1 MCWIALLVDGFGG
14 KKIHFTNTL
23 VGIGRTS
30 HVGQDIFRVF
40 VVPFEVVSM
49 LLLPRPSSARL
60 FSPGRTD
67 VQLNEFLILSA
78 VLFCTGIYGVL
89 ARRNGV
95 LVLMSI
101 ELMLNAVN
109 INLVAFSAFTK
120 NVSGQVFALFIITI
134 AAAEVGVGL
143 AIVLLIYRN
152 LHSPDLDEIDQLK
165 G

>member
-1 MCWIALLVDGFGG
+1 
-14 KKIHFTNTL
+14 
-23 VGIGRTS
+23 
-30 HVGQDIFRVF
+30 
-40 VVPFEVVSM
+40 
-49 LLLPRPSSARL
+49 
-60 FSPGRTD
+60 

-78 VLFCTGIYGVL
+78 FLFCTGIYGVL

-95 LVLMSI
+95 LVLMSV

-109 INLVAFSAFTK
+109 LNLIAFSAFTK
-120 NVSGQVFALFIITI
+120 NISGQVFALFVITI

-152 LHSPDLDEIDQLK
+152 LHSPNLDEIDQLK

>member
-1 MCWIALLVDGFGG
+1 M
-14 KKIHFTNTL
+14 
-23 VGIGRTS
+23 
-30 HVGQDIFRVF
+30 
-40 VVPFEVVSM
+40 
-49 LLLPRPSSARL
+49 
-60 FSPGRTD
+60 
-67 VQLNEFLILSA
+67 QLNEFLILSA
-78 VLFCTGIYGVL
+78 FLFCTGIYGVL

-95 LVLMSI
+95 LVLMSV

-120 NVSGQVFALFIITI
+120 NVSGQVFALFVITI

-152 LHSPDLDEIDQLK
+152 LRSPNLDEIDQLK

>member
-1 MCWIALLVDGFGG
+1 
-14 KKIHFTNTL
+14 
-23 VGIGRTS
+23 
-30 HVGQDIFRVF
+30 
-40 VVPFEVVSM
+40 
-49 LLLPRPSSARL
+49 
-60 FSPGRTD
+60 
-67 VQLNEFLILSA
+67 VQLNEFLILA
-78 VLFCTGIYGVL
+78 AFLFCTGIYGVL

-120 NVSGQVFALFIITI
+120 NVSGQIFALFIITI

-152 LHSPDLDEIDQLK
+152 LHSPDLDEVDQLK

>member
-1 MCWIALLVDGFGG
+1 M
-14 KKIHFTNTL
+14 
-23 VGIGRTS
+23 
-30 HVGQDIFRVF
+30 
-40 VVPFEVVSM
+40 
-49 LLLPRPSSARL
+49 
-60 FSPGRTD
+60 
-67 VQLNEFLILSA
+67 QLNEFLILSA

-109 INLVAFSAFTK
+109 INLVAFAAFTK
-120 NVSGQVFALFIITI
+120 NVAGQVFALFIITI

-152 LHSPDLDEIDQLK
+152 VRSANLDEVDQLK